1 MTSLLSIVA
10 HVGEPSPLRTVPNEL
25 LSRIFVL
32 LCSCGRP
39 LQLPYFQGEAPYQVT
54 ISQICSRWRQV
65 ALNTGTLW
73 SNVSVSVS
81 HPYANNY
88 SRCPSIYRTWVG
100 RAGSLPLTVALSH
113 YDPNLLRDFVVPF
126 RLRTLDLLLMYR
138 ELSALSDLP
147 DLDVEEFAI
156 PMADFYDDS
165 DLELPQIFMDK
176 TRRLWLHDVYGAMP
190 KSEVMLNVL
199 SPLWCQLRSLKC
211 GSIQMSLTTW
221 LNILHQ
227 AQSLEYCDLTITDA
241 GNGPLVKVSMPN
253 LHFFNSHLLEVHPDI
268 VIPLIAAPNITAL
281 AIYSDTGWSSDTYDI
296 LKQHHKLHQ
305 LHELQLLAL
314 KPTLHITQVLKD
326 APMVRNLCVN
336 GRSIL
341 DDEGLEGI
349 ASGRLGRCLTSLDL
363 TDYFGLA
370 GKWLD
375 MIESRQ
381 RNVKSMVAQAS
392 NWQQLFTGIR
402 EVKLWNV
409 KADESFEGRIA
420 TLKALG
426 TDAGI
431 WRRYRKM

>member
-1 MTSLLSIVA
+1 
-10 HVGEPSPLRTVPNEL
+10 
-25 LSRIFVL
+25 
-32 LCSCGRP
+32 
-39 LQLPYFQGEAPYQVT
+39 
-54 ISQICSRWRQV
+54 
-65 ALNTGTLW
+65 
-73 SNVSVSVS
+73 
-81 HPYANNY
+81 
-88 SRCPSIYRTWVG
+88 
-100 RAGSLPLTVALSH
+100 
-113 YDPNLLRDFVVPF
+113 
-126 RLRTLDLLLMYR
+126 MYR
-138 ELSALSDLP
+138 ELSALSDLL

-156 PMADFYDDS
+156 SMAPFYDDS

-176 TRRLWLHDVYGAMP
+176 TRRLWLHDVYGATP
-190 KSEVMLNVL
+190 KSEVMLNVF
-199 SPLWCQLRSLKC
+199 SPLWRQLRSLKC
-211 GSIQMSLTTW
+211 GSIQVSLTAW

-227 AQSLEYCDLTITDA
+227 AQSLEYCDLTITEA

-281 AIYSDTGWSSDTYDI
+281 AIYSDMGWSSDTYDI

-409 KADESFEGRIA
+409 KTDESFEGRIA

-431 WRRYRKM
+431 WGRYGEL